1 VLAVNRFVAALANGF
16 LRGPGDDRHSSTG
29 RHAAGLSHVT
39 VPEPLESGSVG
50 VIVLFGLVAG
60 MVVVMVPMITGVVMV
75 VHVGGATVGVGVHV
89 LMKMLVGMGMGMLVA
104 VGLALVGMRM
114 AVSVGVFMTMQMLV
128 LVFAFHG
135 DPPFAVPNP
144 LGQWGPS

>member
-1 VLAVNRFVAALANGF
+1 
-16 LRGPGDDRHSSTG
+16 
-29 RHAAGLSHVT
+29 
-39 VPEPLESGSVG
+39 VG

-89 LMKMLVGMGMGMLVA
+89 LMNMLVGMGMGMLVA

-135 DPPFAVPNP
+135 DPPFLLPNP
-144 LGQWGPS
+144 LGRWGPS

>member
-1 VLAVNRFVAALANGF
+1 VLAVNRFVAALTNGF
-16 LRGPGDDRHSSTG
+16 VWGPGDDRRSSTG
-29 RHAAGLSHVT
+29 RHAAGLSHVIE
-39 VPEPLESGSVG
+39 PEALESGSVG

-60 MVVVMVPMITGVVMV
+60 MVVVMV

-89 LMKMLVGMGMGMLVA
+89 LMNMLVGMGMGMLVG
-104 VGLALVGMRM
+104 VGLALVGMLM
-114 AVSVGVFMTMQMLV
+114 AVCVGVFMTMQMLV